1 MARKFRHLKG
11 RNCRKRTL
19 SERANTDRGAALTLL
34 DTIFELIDL
43 RSFGNIWFW
52 LVVAAVWSGASQRV
66 LGVPWDMAT
75 RARRSGEG
83 SEAMADLEEMVR
95 IHTGRILGM
104 AAQSGLLLAGLA
116 AFGLTSLALLGFV
129 YGNAFSQALF
139 LLGFPLTLV
148 QMLSL
153 RAARVIRTE
162 GAAGAALIARLAR
175 YRLKVQGIALIAIFV
190 TALWGMLHNMTAG
203 VLG

>member
-1 MARKFRHLKG
+1 M
-11 RNCRKRTL
+11 
-19 SERANTDRGAALTLL
+19 TLL
-34 DTIFELIDL
+34 DTVFELIDL

-52 LVVAAVWSGASQRV
+52 LVVAAAWSGASQRV

-95 IHTGRILGM
+95 INTGRILGM
-104 AAQSGLLLAGLA
+104 AEQSGLLLAGLA

-129 YGNAFSQALF
+129 YGSAFSQAVF

-148 QMLSL
+148 QVLSL
-153 RAARVIRTE
+153 RTARRIR
-162 GAAGAALIARLAR
+162 ARAR
-175 YRLKVQGIALIAIFV
+175 RARRSSRGWRGIASRCRGSPWSRSLSPPCGACC
-190 TALWGMLHNMTAG
+190 TT
-203 VLG
+203 

>member
-1 MARKFRHLKG
+1 M
-11 RNCRKRTL
+11 
-19 SERANTDRGAALTLL
+19 TLL
-34 DTIFELIDL
+34 DTVFELIDL

-52 LVVAAVWSGASQRV
+52 FVVAAAWSGASQRV

-95 IHTGRILGM
+95 INTGRILGM

-129 YGNAFSQALF
+129 YGSAFSQALF

-148 QMLSL
+148 QVLSL
-153 RAARVIRTE
+153 STARTIRAT
-162 GAAGAALIARLAR
+162 GATGAALVARLAR
-175 YRLKVQGIALIAIFV
+175 YRLAVQAIAMISIFV
-190 TALWGMLHNMTAG
+190 TAMWGMLYNMTVG